1 MNASDGSGPATDSN
15 VQAALLETLIR
26 AALIFALAFLC
37 YSVFAPFV
45 TLMLWALILA
55 VAMYPMH
62 QAIARRIGGRQ
73 GLAAT
78 LIVVI
83 GALLIVL
90 PTSVLLLEL
99 GGSIHELVDNVKN
112 NTLQLPAPRPGVA
125 EWPVV
130 GEKIYGV
137 WTQAYTDL
145 PAFIQSLQPKI
156 GDLAKSALGFVASI
170 GGAILKFIASFCIA
184 GVIMAYGESGA
195 KASQAIFARLISPE
209 RAPGFIRLSSATIRT
224 VAQGVIGVALIQAIA
239 VGLTLLVA
247 GVPFAGVLALVVLVL
262 GIAQIPALL
271 VIVPSIA
278 YIWMSGHHGTGMA
291 VVYSVVLFVAGLA
304 DNFLKPLMLG
314 RGVDAPMPIILLG
327 ALGGMAAAGILGL
340 FVGATLLALG
350 YQIFM
355 SWVHRGQP
363 ARESPAAG

>member
-112 NTLQLPAPRPGVA
+112 NTLQLPAPRPDVA

-130 GEKIYGV
+130 VGARLFRHR
-137 WTQAYTDL
+137 QH
-145 PAFIQSLQPKI
+145 
-156 GDLAKSALGFVASI
+156 ALGDDVPLNLV
-170 GGAILKFIASFCIA
+170 GAA
-184 GVIMAYGESGA
+184 GDRSRRHTDEDLRDQPVHRS
-195 KASQAIFARLISPE
+195 
-209 RAPGFIRLSSATIRT
+209 
-224 VAQGVIGVALIQAIA
+224 
-239 VGLTLLVA
+239 
-247 GVPFAGVLALVVLVL
+247 VLAGSCGGYACL
-262 GIAQIPALL
+262 P
-271 VIVPSIA
+271 
-278 YIWMSGHHGTGMA
+278 
-291 VVYSVVLFVAGLA
+291 
-304 DNFLKPLMLG
+304 PLHL
-314 RGVDAPMPIILLG
+314 RP
-327 ALGGMAAAGILGL
+327 
-340 FVGATLLALG
+340 
-350 YQIFM
+350 
-355 SWVHRGQP
+355 
-363 ARESPAAG
+363 